1 MGRRGFILVAV
12 MIIAAVAAPLTYFF
26 ITNQVLKTGA
36 ESFYFGV
43 TYGMR
48 TVDGAK
54 QLIDK
59 VQNYTNLF
67 VVDSYEI
74 STNKTSLDVVCNYA
88 SSKNMSFFVYFF
100 SLYNAT
106 WQRTWVTTAKQIWG
120 EKFLGVY
127 LRDEPGGRQIDLKE
141 NVPSA
146 ANYSDA
152 ATKFITNVQSFP
164 STNYLLTHN
173 VPIVT
178 SDYALHWFDYKAGF
192 NVVFAELVSNNSI
205 PQQIAQC
212 RGGASSQGKDW
223 GIIIAWTYNE
233 TPYIENG
240 PKLYQDMV
248 VSYDAG
254 ARYVLIFN
262 FPQYPENNQYG
273 ILTEEHFSAM
283 QKFWIYAKNHPRE
296 PTCSYSEAV
305 FVLPK
310 DYGWAMRQ
318 GNDTIW
324 GLWPID
330 NSSIPIGTS
339 IATLLGRY
347 GSKLDIIYDDNIIKL
362 IGKYPNIYYWNQTV
376 T

>member
-1 MGRRGFILVAV
+1 MGRRGLVLVAV
-12 MIIAAVAAPLTYFF
+12 MIIAAVTAPLTYLL

-48 TVDGAK
+48 TVDDAK

-74 STNKTSLDVVCNYA
+74 STNKTSLDIVCNYA
-88 SSKNMSFFVYFF
+88 SSKNLSFFVYFF

-106 WQRTWVTTAKQIWG
+106 WQRMWVTTAKQIWG
-120 EKFLGVY
+120 EKFLGIY

-152 ATKFITNVQSFP
+152 ATKFITNIRSFP
-164 STNYLLTHN
+164 STDYLLTHN

-192 NVVFAELVSNNSI
+192 NVIFAEFVSNNSV

-212 RGGASSQGKDW
+212 RGAAASQGKDW
-223 GIIIAWTYNE
+223 GTIIAWTYNE

-262 FPQYPENNQYG
+262 FPQYPENNKYG
-273 ILTEEHFSAM
+273 ILAEEHFAAM
-283 QKFWIYAKNHPRE
+283 QEFWIYAKNHPRE
-296 PTCSYSEAV
+296 STYSYSEAA
-305 FVLPK
+305 FVLPR

-330 NSSIPIGTS
+330 NSSIPIGIS
-339 IATLLGRY
+339 IATLLSRY
-347 GSKLDIIYDDNIIKL
+347 GAKLDIIYDDNIINL
-362 IGKYPNIYYWNQTV
+362 IGKYPNVYYWNQTV
-376 T
+376 S